1 MSKQLSER
9 KALLLLLLVSFVWGA
24 GFFVTDIALRGF
36 SSLQVVSLRFFV
48 GSTVLSIVFRNNFK
62 TITKYEIF
70 AGFVSGSMLSVAF
83 ALQVFGQYYSTPS
96 ISAFITVAYVVLVPI
111 FSKFI
116 FKKEISKS
124 VVFSAGLILFGIFVI
139 TLGTFK
145 STQPALNMT
154 LGIFLTVLCAFGWA
168 FQVLSIE
175 YFSHSKVHNIK
186 PSNLTICMLWSA
198 FVCSIIFNIIA
209 HFVFGERLTFNENTI
224 TSLYAIL
231 FLGMFSTAFA
241 FLTQNF
247 AQKHA
252 AASKVA
258 IILSLESV
266 FGALLSGLIL
276 KESFSPL
283 MILGFIIVFVAVLL
297 TELSPTSTGEV

>member
-1 MSKQLSER
+1 MNKELSER

-36 SSLQVVSLRFFV
+36 STLQVVSLRFLV
-48 GSTVLSIVFRNNFK
+48 GSTILSIVFHKNFK

-70 AGFVSGSMLSVAF
+70 AGFIAGLLLSIAF
-83 ALQVFGQYYSTPS
+83 ALQVYGQYFSTPS

-111 FSKFI
+111 FSKFV
-116 FKKEISKS
+116 FKKEISKI
-124 VVFSAGLILFGIFVI
+124 VFISAGLILFGILII
-139 TLGTFK
+139 TLGTFN
-145 STQPALNMT
+145 STQTSINMPI
-154 LGIFLTVLCAFGWA
+154 GIFLTVLCAFGWA
-168 FQVLSIE
+168 FQVLAIE
-175 YFSHSKVHNIK
+175 HFSHSKEQNVK
-186 PSNLTICMLWSA
+186 PSNLTVCMLWSA
-198 FVCSIIFNIIA
+198 FVCSIVFNIISFIA
-209 HFVFGERLTFNENTI
+209 FGEKVTYNENTI

-266 FGALLSGLIL
+266 FGALLSAIVL
-276 KESFSPL
+276 KETFSPL
-283 MILGFIIVFVAVLL
+283 MIVGFVIVFIAVLL
-297 TELSPTSTGEV
+297 TELSPTSEN